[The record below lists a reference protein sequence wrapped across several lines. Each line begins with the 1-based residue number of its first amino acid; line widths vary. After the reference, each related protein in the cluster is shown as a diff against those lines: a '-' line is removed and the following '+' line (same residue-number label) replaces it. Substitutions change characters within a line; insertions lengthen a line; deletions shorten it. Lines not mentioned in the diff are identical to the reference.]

1 MHELG
6 IVFYIIDDVKKVAEE
21 NNVNHVNAV
30 TLEIGEVSGV
40 VFDYLED
47 CWNWA
52 VKKEQVL
59 ENCKLKCEVIKAVTI
74 CDDCK
79 KEYETV
85 EYGKTC
91 PHCGSTNTYLKVG
104 NQVNIK
110 EIEV

>member
-21 NNVNHVNAV
+21 NNVNHINAV
-30 TLEIGEVSGV
+30 TLEIGEVSGI

-52 VKKEQVL
+52 VKKEKIL
-59 ENCKLKCEVIKAVTI
+59 NDCKLKYEIIKAVTI

-85 EYGKTC
+85 KYGKTC
-91 PHCGSTNTYLKVG
+91 PHCGSGNTYLKEG